1 VSAFLVAA
9 AVVVLA
15 ASGVGLIRLLSG
27 PTDADRMMAAQLAG
41 TGVAAACLLLSV
53 AGGDDAAADVAVTL
67 GLLAAVAA
75 AALAARP
82 GGREDPEP

>member
-1 VSAFLVAA
+1 MTAFLIGA

-15 ASGVGLIRLLSG
+15 ASGAGLVRLLSG
-27 PTDADRMMAAQLAG
+27 PSDADRMMAAQLAG

-53 AGGDDAAADVAVTL
+53 AGGDGAVADVAVTL

-82 GGREDPEP
+82 GASEDQEP